1 MILIDFLLD
10 LVWMILSVLYYVGES
25 LVLFLVPTAF
35 RKKSIEGELVLITG
49 AGSGIGRLQAI
60 KFAAVGCDVV
70 LWDINTKGIEETAK
84 LVRKTGRKAWYY
96 VCDVSKREKVYEVA
110 SKVKREAGMVTILV
124 NNAGIIAGQ
133 KFINLTDDAIQ
144 RTMDVNALAHAWTL
158 KAFLPDM
165 MKKDHGHIV
174 TIASIMGEL
183 SAAGMSEYCM
193 SKFAAVGLHESV
205 LRETRAAGKTG
216 IHFTLV
222 NPYMINTGMFA
233 GTKIRYE
240 MIVPTLEPEYVAG
253 KVVEAVQTQTAL
265 VRTPVLLHL
274 MVLLKDLLPQKAI
287 FSMEDF
293 FETAKAM
300 DNFVGRRHIKNS

>member
-1 MILIDFLLD
+1 MIVVDFVSD
-10 LVWMILSVLYYVGES
+10 LVRMLLLVLYYIGES
-25 LVLFLVPTAF
+25 LVLCVVPASF

-70 LWDINTKGIEETAK
+70 LWDINITGIEETAQM
-84 LVRKTGRKAWYY
+84 VRKTGRKAWYY
-96 VCDVSKREKVYEVA
+96 ACDVSKREKVYEA
-110 SKVKREAGMVTILV
+110 AAKVRREAGGVTILV
-124 NNAGIIAGQ
+124 NNAGIIAGK
-133 KFINLTDDAIQ
+133 KFIDLNDDAIQ
-144 RTMDVNALAHAWTL
+144 KTMEVNSLAHAWML

-165 MKKDHGHIV
+165 MRSNHGHIV

-193 SKFAAVGLHESV
+193 SKFAAVGLHEAV
-205 LRETRAAGKTG
+205 LRETRAAGKDG

-222 NPYMINTGMFA
+222 NPYTINTGMFE

-240 MIVPTLEPEYVAG
+240 MIVPTLEPDYVAG
-253 KVVEAVQTQTAL
+253 KVVEAVQTETAL
-265 VRTPVLLHL
+265 VRTPVLLHF
-274 MVLLKDLLPQKAI
+274 MVLLKDILPQKAI

-293 FETAKAM
+293 FETHKAM
-300 DNFVGRRHIKNS
+300 DNFVGRRHIKES